1 MCPTTGDVSKRPDL
15 READASTWRRV
26 PAAPSAAMG
35 RVTAKLVA
43 GKATKRAAAQHE
55 AGLLDDDDIAR
66 LGWVEWGADAPG
78 AGNALPEA
86 LQAPQAH
93 SAQPEEGA
101 KHAACKRRRAP
112 VLACGGGRPDVAA
125 VGRHRGRLPVTRGVF
140 LSAPFLEHPQQSDAL
155 TCPRLCCI
163 SGA

>member
-43 GKATKRAAAQHE
+43 GKAKKRAAAQHE

-93 SAQPEEGA
+93 SAQPQSAKQRRKGQSTQPASDGA
-101 KHAACKRRRAP
+101 PQSWRA
-112 VLACGGGRPDVAA
+112 VAA
-125 VGRHRGRLPVTRGVF
+125 DPTSLLLGATEDGF
-140 LSAPFLEHPQQSDAL
+140 LSLEVCSSLPPFWSTRSRAM
-155 TCPRLCCI
+155 R
-163 SGA
+163 